1 MNYASPIVKVKKH
14 SKKLFINEKSHNLL
28 SGRTTEDENS
38 RVNKYIRSCEKRTIL
53 PEYVTFS
60 PVLQSRIEYI
70 NEEKNSPKVKEIKER
85 FKKYKIN
92 KNLKICNMKENLIAT
107 AKMIMDYDTL
117 KKNVRVKSHNYRNK
131 LNIPSNIFI
140 ETKSNYIKINRNNL
154 GPRLGNV

>member
-1 MNYASPIVKVKKH
+1 
-14 SKKLFINEKSHNLL
+14 
-28 SGRTTEDENS
+28 
-38 RVNKYIRSCEKRTIL
+38 
-53 PEYVTFS
+53 
-60 PVLQSRIEYI
+60 
-70 NEEKNSPKVKEIKER
+70 
-85 FKKYKIN
+85 
-92 KNLKICNMKENLIAT
+92 MKENLIET